1 MKKNDLE
8 IRVIC
13 HNQYLIDHNKFQ
25 YFDIN
30 QLSLNSY
37 SHPPHILKAG
47 EVLLWTPLYMYVL
60 IVSGVSDR
68 NGKCTIQNEVG
79 DFDGVKSD
87 NLLWIEHF
95 SPSAPINHRIV
106 HCTYSVRNA
115 ERFLWNKS
123 LSN

>member
-68 NGKCTIQNEVG
+68 NGEYMTQTE
-79 DFDGVKSD
+79 DGGFFGVNLD

-95 SPSAPINHRIV
+95 SPSAPTDHRIKY
-106 HCTYSVRNA
+106 CTYSIKNA
-115 ERFLWNKS
+115 GRFCGPGL
-123 LSN
+123 